1 MLHKKGSLDAKR
13 RICKILALFI
23 LSGVIF
29 ISAPSSSHAEVGGLC
44 FAGVDNF
51 NHNYTLTGDG
61 AADVVAVAL
70 KQVGKSG
77 KDLGYTYYWC
87 AGFVTDVARLAG
99 MGDAIPY
106 QRYYTCECT
115 NLYAKL
121 ISAGAK
127 RVSTAKAG
135 DIVFY
140 GTEGNLS
147 HTAIAINSTEAVHGD
162 YNGWGDTAYVWCR
175 NATVVR
181 GALNKSN
188 LYGILRPN
196 YPDPKGTIDLNGTLD
211 GVASGNLGAYGT
223 ADVYINGNRVS
234 DDKNDYYTAHSLG
247 TTYEIKDIKAN
258 PGYEYIGQYESI
270 SGKIS
275 ASGTIDIRLPFAT
288 KGNLHIQGYLDGV
301 TDDSIVNYGTF
312 DVYVDGALRANNCTS
327 FNEQLPNGTSYEI
340 KNIKAAAG
348 KNYDGISSFTGKVV
362 SNTESKVTLAYTSD
376 GIATREWQVGK
387 AVPGNLDRDMLDI
400 EYKYTYTQQ
409 SRTSPGSDWT
419 LISEGPVQYEN
430 DGGQYESDNEL
441 STSETRVLVG
451 YYYFHWCNNGAT
463 ANYYKKD
470 YLPVYHKISMADAA
484 ANFTVEQKGTDGDG
498 SGRKV
503 YYLTHKSGQWAGGT
517 AKCGTNGSIVYYR
530 GGVYQNK
537 KAYQIN
543 TYQKVKEW
551 TNVYDATATS
561 ALVRWKL
568 KDDIETDYKGLQLS
582 FVVDGQSVTSLDGV
596 AGLDVYINGEQKAS
610 NATTFRSF
618 FPGEFAYE
626 IKLNSI
632 ADDKLYKQIEG
643 GELNGVVTEELKT
656 LTLYFV
662 TGVQADENWKT
673 ISADLLPYLDEH
685 TEIEYR
691 HTYSQ
696 NARTSPGD
704 DWTMIQEG
712 AVQYEDDGPQYESDN
727 ELSTSA
733 TRVLVGYYYFHWC
746 NNDVTA
752 NYYKKDYLPVYHKIS
767 MADAAANFYVEEKGT
782 DGDGSGRKYYFLT
795 HKSGQWAGGIAKC
808 GTNGSKVYY
817 RGGVYQNKKAYR
829 INTYQ
834 KTGDWTTELDT
845 TATSVEYRIRLK
857 QYTVSFDLNGGL
869 FNTYEMLKYGG
880 VDMVLPISKPTLELS
895 EFIAWNTEPDGT
907 GTNYL
912 PGDVISIDQDMVL
925 HAQWKEVNS
934 CNLPAGLKVIEEE
947 GFAGIDAVIVRI
959 PDGCT
964 EIQSKAFL
972 NCANLRRIYIPA
984 STTKIALDAFDGC
997 VNLRIYAPEGSVAI
1011 KVAKYN
1017 DIPYIEGEN

>member
-1 MLHKKGSLDAKR
+1 MKKL
-13 RICKILALFI
+13 L
-23 LSGVIF
+23 
-29 ISAPSSSHAEVGGLC
+29 
-44 FAGVDNF
+44 
-51 NHNYTLTGDG
+51 
-61 AADVVAVAL
+61 
-70 KQVGKSG
+70 
-77 KDLGYTYYWC
+77 
-87 AGFVTDVARLAG
+87 
-99 MGDAIPY
+99 
-106 QRYYTCECT
+106 
-115 NLYAKL
+115 
-121 ISAGAK
+121 
-127 RVSTAKAG
+127 
-135 DIVFY
+135 
-140 GTEGNLS
+140 
-147 HTAIAINSTEAVHGD
+147 
-162 YNGWGDTAYVWCR
+162 
-175 NATVVR
+175 
-181 GALNKSN
+181 
-188 LYGILRPN
+188 
-196 YPDPKGTIDLNGTLD
+196 
-211 GVASGNLGAYGT
+211 
-223 ADVYINGNRVS
+223 
-234 DDKNDYYTAHSLG
+234 
-247 TTYEIKDIKAN
+247 
-258 PGYEYIGQYESI
+258 
-270 SGKIS
+270 
-275 ASGTIDIRLPFAT
+275 
-288 KGNLHIQGYLDGV
+288 
-301 TDDSIVNYGTF
+301 
-312 DVYVDGALRANNCTS
+312 
-327 FNEQLPNGTSYEI
+327 
-340 KNIKAAAG
+340 
-348 KNYDGISSFTGKVV
+348 
-362 SNTESKVTLAYTSD
+362 
-376 GIATREWQVGK
+376 
-387 AVPGNLDRDMLDI
+387 
-400 EYKYTYTQQ
+400 
-409 SRTSPGSDWT
+409 
-419 LISEGPVQYEN
+419 
-430 DGGQYESDNEL
+430 
-441 STSETRVLVG
+441 
-451 YYYFHWCNNGAT
+451 
-463 ANYYKKD
+463 
-470 YLPVYHKISMADAA
+470 
-484 ANFTVEQKGTDGDG
+484 
-498 SGRKV
+498 
-503 YYLTHKSGQWAGGT
+503 
-517 AKCGTNGSIVYYR
+517 
-530 GGVYQNK
+530 QNK

-543 TYQKVKEW
+543 TYQKVGEW
-551 TNVYDATATS
+551 TNAYDATATS

-568 KDDIETDYKGLQLS
+568 KDGIVTDYKGLQLN
-582 FVVDGQSVTSLDGV
+582 FMVDGQSVTSLDGV
-596 AGLDVYINGEQKAS
+596 AGLDIYINGEQKAS

-626 IKLNSI
+626 IKMNSI

-643 GELNGVVTEELKT
+643 GELNGFVTEEMKT

-662 TGVQADENWKT
+662 TGVQADENWKM
-673 ISADLLPYLDEH
+673 ISANLLPYLDEH

-704 DWTMIQEG
+704 DWTMVQEG

-767 MADAAANFYVEEKGT
+767 MADAAANFSVEEKGT

-869 FNTYEMLKYGG
+869 FDTYEMLKYSG
-880 VDMVLPISKPTLELS
+880 VDIVLPISKPTLELS
-895 EFIAWNTEPDGT
+895 KFISWNTEPDGT